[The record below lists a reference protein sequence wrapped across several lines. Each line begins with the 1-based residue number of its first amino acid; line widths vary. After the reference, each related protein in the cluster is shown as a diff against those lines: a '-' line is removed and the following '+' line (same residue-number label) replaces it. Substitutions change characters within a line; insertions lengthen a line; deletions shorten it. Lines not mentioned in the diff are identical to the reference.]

1 MPTSV
6 IITAGGIGRRMG
18 AALPKQFMPIHEKPL
33 LMYTI
38 ERFYHF
44 DKNLQLIVT
53 LPADWLNYWEDLIH
67 EFEFRIPHRVVI
79 GGEERYHSIKNA
91 LEYCKGDYIAIHDGV
106 RPFVSDETIQ
116 ACLTEVREFQAV
128 VPVLPLKESLRIR
141 RGESSEAAVRS
152 DYLTVQTPQCF
163 ESEILRKAYEK
174 PYGPEI
180 TDDACLVE
188 LLGVRIHLVNGNE
201 ENIKITT
208 PMDFII
214 ADQLLEG

>member
-6 IITAGGIGRRMG
+6 IITAGGIGKRMG
-18 AALPKQFMPIHEKPL
+18 AALPKQFMPIREKPL

-44 DKNLQLIVT
+44 DHNLQLIVT
-53 LPADWLNYWEDLIH
+53 LPAAWLNYWEDLIQ

-91 LEYCKGDYIAIHDGV
+91 LNYCSGNYIAIHDGV
-106 RPFVSDETIQ
+106 RPLVSDETIK
-116 ACLTEVREFQAV
+116 ACFTAVRKYNAV
-128 VPVLPLKESLRIR
+128 VPVLPLKESLRIKK
-141 RGESSEAAVRS
+141 GDSSEALDRNN
-152 DYLTVQTPQCF
+152 YLTVQTPQCF
-163 ESEILRKAYEK
+163 QAELLKEAYK
-174 PYGPEI
+174 RPYGPEI

-188 LLGVRIHLVNGNE
+188 ATGVNVHLVEGNE

-208 PMDFII
+208 PMDFML
-214 ADQLLEG
+214 ADQLLR